1 MRRER
6 VLMVRSSVHL
16 VRTALF
22 CNIDTSLRIS
32 SSAPA
37 KIADR
42 NIPNHSLPGLA
53 DRKSSR
59 SDGQA
64 DIFRIDLLSRAPF
77 RNTNRV
83 PVHRGITSK
92 PRLVASIRRQHKQTP
107 PCFQAAV
114 DVNIRIE
121 SLSALNKV
129 TVSIIPK
136 LRDAWRGSNWQL
148 ENPSI
153 HRLGYRPV
161 EDTVYYWVDSGRG
174 QTSD

>member
-1 MRRER
+1 MLSQRLLTEIYQTTHFPAWRIASPHD
-6 VLMVRSSVHL
+6 LM
-16 VRTALF
+16 
-22 CNIDTSLRIS
+22 
-32 SSAPA
+32 A
-37 KIADR
+37 KR
-42 NIPNHSLPGLA
+42 
-53 DRKSSR
+53 
-59 SDGQA
+59 
-64 DIFRIDLLSRAPF
+64 DIFRIGLLSRAPF

-114 DVNIRIE
+114 DVNIRIV

-136 LRDAWRGSNWQL
+136 LRDAWQGSNWQL

-153 HRLGYRPV
+153 HRLGYRAV
-161 EDTVYYWVDSGRG
+161 EDTITGSIAAAVRPATRRS
-174 QTSD
+174 